1 MDITSCLLII
11 NSCEFGTFNKIS
23 FGIMLKYSFPKNITG
38 AAIKGILL
46 TITNFPHL
54 NCGLNKDFIQI
65 PFDMRSVIPAIC
77 GHSFFKYFYGCKV
90 NVLNRYLGRQTV
102 FFC

>member
-1 MDITSCLLII
+1 MDITSCSLII

-54 NCGLNKDFIQI
+54 NCGLNKDFI
-65 PFDMRSVIPAIC
+65 
-77 GHSFFKYFYGCKV
+77 
-90 NVLNRYLGRQTV
+90 
-102 FFC
+102 